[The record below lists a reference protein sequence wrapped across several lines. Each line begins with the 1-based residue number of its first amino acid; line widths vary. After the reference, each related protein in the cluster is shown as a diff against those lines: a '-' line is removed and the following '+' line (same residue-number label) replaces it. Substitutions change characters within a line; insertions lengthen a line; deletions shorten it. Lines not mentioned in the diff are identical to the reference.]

1 MVRAAVA
8 VKEADRAVGAA
19 RPGGPAAGGSAIP
32 VHKFVVMAIDKN
44 TGKVLWEQTAA
55 EQRPHEGHHAQY
67 GSFASNS
74 PITDGETLYVNFGS
88 RGMYAFDLEGNLKW
102 KKDLGQ
108 LQMRLAFGEG
118 IAPII
123 HGNHLVIQND
133 HEGESY
139 IVVLDKR
146 DGKEIWRAG
155 REERSSWP
163 QPIVVDHEGRKQ
175 LVTSSTRVRSYDL
188 ETGELI
194 WEAGGL
200 GGNAIPAVVNV
211 DNEMVIAMT
220 GWRDAQCAG
229 HQARRLGRDLTDST
243 DYIAWSNQRGNSYT
257 ASPVLHDGILYFI
270 TDRGM
275 VSAMDAK
282 SGEPFY
288 LQQRLPEVY
297 SFKASP
303 VAANG
308 KLYLATEQGD
318 VVVLKL
324 GKTYEVLATN
334 EMGDEMFVSSP
345 VVVGGD
351 LFLAQPGRTVL
362 HQRRLIGP
370 QPSARFRC
378 AAQARAGRL
387 PALPHRRHRVDKARA
402 VFAQFRDG
410 RCAQALEGFAV
421 LRLDREVVEFLRV
434 GLEVVQLFEVF
445 DQRSDVLIAA
455 LAQHHVPRHRP
466 VESPL
471 AFRNHVRV
479 GPVHSSGTR
488 QQHGMRPVGVR
499 VLEQRCQVVAVHL
512 PGQLDARE
520 AEERRD
526 DVHAAHRRRADR
538 ALR

>member
-1 MVRAAVA
+1 MGLWVSNGNRH
-8 VKEADRAVGAA
+8 GA
-19 RPGGPAAGGSAIP
+19 
-32 VHKFVVMAIDKN
+32 
-44 TGKVLWEQTAA
+44 
-55 EQRPHEGHHAQY
+55 HEGHHAQY

-163 QPIVVDHEGRKQ
+163 QPIVVEHEGRKQ

-220 GWRDAQCAG
+220 GWRDANAL
-229 HQARRLGRDLTDST
+229 AIKLGGSGDLTDST

-275 VSAMDAK
+275 VSAVDAK

-288 LQQRLPEVY
+288 VQQRLPEVY

-351 LFLAQPGRTVL
+351 LFLRSQN
-362 HQRRLIGP
+362 
-370 QPSARFRC
+370 
-378 AAQARAGRL
+378 
-387 PALPHRRHRVDKARA
+387 
-402 VFAQFRDG
+402 
-410 RCAQALEGFAV
+410 E
-421 LRLDREVVEFLRV
+421 
-434 GLEVVQLFEVF
+434 LFC
-445 DQRSDVLIAA
+445 I
-455 LAQHHVPRHRP
+455 
-466 VESPL
+466 
-471 AFRNHVRV
+471 
-479 GPVHSSGTR
+479 SG
-488 QQHGMRPVGVR
+488 
-499 VLEQRCQVVAVHL
+499 
-512 PGQLDARE
+512 D
-520 AEERRD
+520 
-526 DVHAAHRRRADR
+526 
-538 ALR
+538 